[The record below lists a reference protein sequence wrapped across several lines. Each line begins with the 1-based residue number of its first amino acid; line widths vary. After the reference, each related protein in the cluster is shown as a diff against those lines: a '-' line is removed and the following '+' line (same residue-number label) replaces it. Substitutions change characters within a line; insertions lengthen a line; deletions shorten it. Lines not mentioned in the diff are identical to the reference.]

1 MSNTIFLNSD
11 YIVIEY
17 IDIIKSPYIVLLNHI
32 RRNKRIRE
40 ILNLEEIDN
49 LGEDGLI
56 EWYINRKHQNF
67 LIDLCR
73 YPDRISESDLDV
85 LLDEQMSYSNRWFTD
100 TTFLNIQN
108 LLSNQIQYKYAKDIL
123 IYYPHSNMYAKT
135 DLSNK
140 FGTSFTF
147 MNDFNE
153 IIDIAGHNSTYF
165 LSDINKI
172 YMLKDKGKLEMSS
185 ITLPYE
191 YRYNKKNLTEFNI
204 DFKSLFEEHPFKLS
218 YMRVCTEIL
227 E

>member
-1 MSNTIFLNSD
+1 
-11 YIVIEY
+11 
-17 IDIIKSPYIVLLNHI
+17 
-32 RRNKRIRE
+32 
-40 ILNLEEIDN
+40 
-49 LGEDGLI
+49 
-56 EWYINRKHQNF
+56 
-67 LIDLCR
+67 
-73 YPDRISESDLDV
+73 
-85 LLDEQMSYSNRWFTD
+85 
-100 TTFLNIQN
+100 
-108 LLSNQIQYKYAKDIL
+108 
-123 IYYPHSNMYAKT
+123 MYAKT

-140 FGTSFTF
+140 FGASFTF

>member
-85 LLDEQMSYSNRWFTD
+85 
-100 TTFLNIQN
+100 
-108 LLSNQIQYKYAKDIL
+108 
-123 IYYPHSNMYAKT
+123 
-135 DLSNK
+135 
-140 FGTSFTF
+140 
-147 MNDFNE
+147 
-153 IIDIAGHNSTYF
+153 
-165 LSDINKI
+165 
-172 YMLKDKGKLEMSS
+172 
-185 ITLPYE
+185 
-191 YRYNKKNLTEFNI
+191 
-204 DFKSLFEEHPFKLS
+204 FEEWELFFLKVL
-218 YMRVCTEIL
+218 
-227 E
+227 